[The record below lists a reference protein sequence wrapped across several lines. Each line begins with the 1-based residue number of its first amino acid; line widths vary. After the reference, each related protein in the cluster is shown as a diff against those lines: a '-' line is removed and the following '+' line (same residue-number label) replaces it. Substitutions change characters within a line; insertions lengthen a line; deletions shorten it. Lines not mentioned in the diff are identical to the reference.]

1 MQNVNGKCIMRINS
15 RSDADSLKTEL
26 VKLKRYKENEILILN
41 SDTQIKEGKDFR
53 QLTSQG
59 SFEDKIKLIITTS
72 VIDEGLSIRQN
83 GFTDAVFIET
93 DYKPMPEALK
103 QFFARFRNE
112 DINRKNYFI
121 IDKQMTKP

>member
-1 MQNVNGKCIMRINS
+1 MRINS

-26 VKLKRYKENEILILN
+26 VKLKKYWGNEILILN
-41 SDTQIKEGKDFR
+41 SDTHIKEGKDFR
-53 QLTSQG
+53 TLTSQRY
-59 SFEDKIKLIITTS
+59 FKDNIRLIITTS

-83 GFTDAVFIET
+83 GFTDVVFIEP

-112 DINRKNYFI
+112 DLIK
-121 IDKQMTKP
+121 KLLLL